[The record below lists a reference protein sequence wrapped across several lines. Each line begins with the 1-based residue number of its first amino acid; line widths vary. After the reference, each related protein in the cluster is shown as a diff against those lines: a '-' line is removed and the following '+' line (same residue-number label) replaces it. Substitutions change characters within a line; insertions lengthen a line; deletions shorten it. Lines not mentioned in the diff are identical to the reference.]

1 MKYNPIYIN
10 NDEYLKMV
18 FVIKDYIITNK
29 GLGIEDSLYL
39 LTQLL
44 YEKEYSNTLFKQLE
58 YAIQN
63 SGEYIPINKNIQ

>member
-10 NDEYLKMV
+10 NDEYLKMA

-39 LTQLL
+39 LIQLL

-63 SGEYIPINKNIQ
+63 GGEYIPINKNIQ